1 MIYEDI
7 EVEITL
13 DSTLNKIKVTDPV
26 TLEVQE
32 HQVTVEDFNEIK
44 AAMRVPGFGLGM
56 LLIKIG
62 RAFER
67 AVGGGSSAE

>member
-7 EVEITL
+7 EVEIIL
-13 DSTLNKIKVTDPV
+13 DPTLNKIKVTDLV
-26 TLEVQE
+26 SSEVQE
-32 HQVTVEDFNEIK
+32 HQVTEEDFNEIDT
-44 AAMRVPGFGLGM
+44 AMRVPGFGLGM